1 MRRAH
6 TKPVGCFF
14 LPLLRLQFEHS
25 HDTAGPVSRL
35 EQQVGEVEGELE
47 GLEEG
52 AAGVKALMEAAQEAI
67 EALNK
72 EKNGNCFWDT
82 VG

>member
-1 MRRAH
+1 MRKVY
-6 TKPVGCFF
+6 TKPVVCFF
-14 LPLLRLQFEHS
+14 LLLLRLQFEHS
-25 HDTAGPVSRL
+25 HDTASPVSRL

-47 GLEEG
+47 GLEER
-52 AAGVKALMEAAQEAI
+52 AVGVKAVMEAAQEAV

-72 EKNGNCFWDT
+72 EKNGTVAT